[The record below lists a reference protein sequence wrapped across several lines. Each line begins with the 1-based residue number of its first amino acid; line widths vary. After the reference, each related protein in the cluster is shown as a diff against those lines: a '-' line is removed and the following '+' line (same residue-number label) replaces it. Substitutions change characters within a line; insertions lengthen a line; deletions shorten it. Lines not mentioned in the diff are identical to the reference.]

1 MVDRNSG
8 WKITCEEHNTGLT
21 EVQESENG
29 EEKNAYFIS
38 VSVYVEESPKYADTV
53 FSFLQ
58 KKGLPLVCGHLG
70 HAKL

>member
-29 EEKNAYFIS
+29 EEKNACFIS
-38 VSVYVEESPKYADTV
+38 VSVYVEESPK
-53 FSFLQ
+53 
-58 KKGLPLVCGHLG
+58 
-70 HAKL
+70 